1 MEVLSISGT
10 PRGTGK
16 KDAKAVR
23 SQGNVPCVI
32 YGVRP
37 EPIHFSTSLHSFKN
51 IVYTPDVK
59 FVDIQIGNETIRTIL
74 KDVQFHV
81 LTNEIIHAD
90 FLEISENKKITM
102 EIPVSFTGRSIGVS
116 KGGKLLP
123 KMRKLKIKA
132 LPKNMP
138 STISIDITDL
148 DVGKSIRIGDITAGE
163 YEIMHNK
170 SIPVVSVIATRA
182 MVSAATTA
190 AKK

>member
-37 EPIHFSTSLHSFKN
+37 EPIHFATHLLNFRN

-74 KDVQFHV
+74 KDVQFHPV
-81 LTNEIIHAD
+81 TNQIIHAD
-90 FLEISENKKITM
+90 FLEIAENKKITM
-102 EIPVSFTGRSIGVS
+102 QIPVSFTGRSIGVS

-132 LPKNMP
+132 LPKDMP
-138 STISIDITDL
+138 STINIDITDL
-148 DVGKSIRIGDITAGE
+148 DVGKSIRIGDIKTE
-163 YEIMHNK
+163 QYEILHNK

-182 MVSAATTA
+182 MVSAATA

>member
-1 MEVLSISGT
+1 MEVLSITGT
-10 PRGTGK
+10 LRGTGK

-37 EPIHFSTSLHSFKN
+37 QPIHFSTHRLNFRE
-51 IVYTPDVK
+51 IVYTPNVK
-59 FVDIQIGNETIRTIL
+59 FVDIHIDNQTMRTIL
-74 KDVQFHV
+74 KEVQFHPV
-81 LTNEIIHAD
+81 TNEIIHAD

-102 EIPVSFTGRSIGVS
+102 EIPVSFTGRSVGVS

-132 LPKNMP
+132 LPKDMP
-138 STISIDITDL
+138 STINIDITDL
-148 DVGKSIRIGDITAGE
+148 DVGKSIRIGDIKAE
-163 YEIMHNK
+163 NIEILHNK

-182 MVSAATTA
+182 MISAATTA